1 MVVDTKYRYS
11 SSRSR
16 LYISFIHLVY
26 ILAALTTYS
35 PWNRLLYGKLQ
46 LIFFLSFFSF
56 ILIKFMPEAE
66 KARKDSLITTSRMLS
81 NDQRI
86 SQRPASREYTTLL
99 KKIEIL
105 LCKEIWFCVS
115 KQLVRN
121 RRNRKKEEQ
130 VQIFFY
136 SYLCAMADHF
146 NYSW

>member
-1 MVVDTKYRYS
+1 
-11 SSRSR
+11 
-16 LYISFIHLVY
+16 
-26 ILAALTTYS
+26 
-35 PWNRLLYGKLQ
+35 
-46 LIFFLSFFSF
+46 
-56 ILIKFMPEAE
+56 MPEAE